1 MRRQPGSDPLDD
13 LRERRPDDVPQLV
26 RDALQGEWGD
36 GEDGL
41 GRQRIRI
48 DRVWHGRP
56 MMPAATG
63 AEGGGKGPTSVR
75 VAAVDRGTATV
86 HRCGHD
92 APPGRAAGKLA
103 RGRLAPAGGRG
114 RAGGGMHPDFEPS
127 IAKLGPGQV
136 VLIGTTGDP
145 VPGGRAFH
153 VERWFNATGPAT
165 ITIAFKE
172 GEPVGDCSYPVFPG
186 WHMLIAPYQEVPGRL
201 SVDFGTLQAD
211 VDSDLGRQYIAEAE
225 RLFGP
230 RYRRRSPTL
239 GRHLRM
245 PGTPGACLDL
255 LVVAVVVAVTA
266 QVVRER
272 RDRRSGR
279 AGRATR
285 PSRRTGPV
293 AIPRSRLRRDRL
305 PPGVGM

>member
-1 MRRQPGSDPLDD
+1 MTRRLAALLGS
-13 LRERRPDDVPQLV
+13 
-26 RDALQGEWGD
+26 W
-36 GEDGL
+36 L
-41 GRQRIRI
+41 G
-48 DRVWHGRP
+48 VAWLLLAVGVAP
-56 MMPAATG
+56 
-63 AEGGGKGPTSVR
+63 
-75 VAAVDRGTATV
+75 VAA
-86 HRCGHD
+86 CS
-92 APPGRAAGKLA
+92 
-103 RGRLAPAGGRG
+103 
-114 RAGGGMHPDFEPS
+114 PDFEPS

-230 RYRRRSPTL
+230 GSAPIVDAGAQPPDAGIPWLPILL
-239 GRHLRM
+239 GI
-245 PGTPGACLDL
+245 
-255 LVVAVVVAVTA
+255 AVVVAVVA

-272 RDRRSGR
+272 RNRLSPEEQVEQLAVR
-279 AGRATR
+279 AEQDQAL
-285 PSRRTGPV
+285 SRGHGYVETDG
-293 AIPRSRLRRDRL
+293 